1 MFQSW
6 SVVADWC
13 LCHSLREIWTLCFLM
28 KMAAVCTSAWRTIYC
43 QPAWMILRNP
53 ITRWSHVLMSS
64 LTSQRYWKDHA
75 FSFAT
80 SPLLQWHH
88 LAYLCVSTRSY
99 VVRAAIYPNITIY
112 WGRSSVI
119 KVLSPE
125 GCELIAVRRDKSSE
139 CYIKFIWKVKMMYLS
154 ILREITYE

>member
-1 MFQSW
+1 M
-6 SVVADWC
+6 
-13 LCHSLREIWTLCFLM
+13 SLPLSAGDLNSLLPDEDGRRLYISM
-28 KMAAVCTSAWRTIYC
+28 KDNLLSASLDDIT
-43 QPAWMILRNP
+43 QPHHKV
-53 ITRWSHVLMSS
+53 ITCSHVLAYLSEILKGS
-64 LTSQRYWKDHA
+64 CFQFFHL
-75 FSFAT
+75 AT
-80 SPLLQWHH
+80 VASHQWHH